1 MKQIRAVR
9 FLLFG
14 LIMVSLGFIGFV
26 LWDLAQPATL
36 TVRVLDIGQ
45 GDSILIQT
53 AERRTI
59 LVDGGPDNTVVYKL
73 GEYVPFYQRTIDLVV
88 LTHPDSDHL
97 MGLNEV
103 LQRYH
108 VGAVLLTGVSSDAGA
123 YQSFLELIASHGVQT
138 FSAGAVHE
146 LTVDNQT
153 TLVVLHPS
161 QPLIGQTVEESN
173 DASIVGQLHAGD
185 FTLLLTGD
193 APLKVEAALLKEGR
207 DLQSTVLKVSHHG
220 SRTASGEAFLRAV
233 SPQLALIS
241 AGRDNRFGHPHS
253 SVLERLTSLSI
264 PVLNTQQAGDITVR
278 FGPAGLSITTSGIEG
293 LEK

>member
-1 MKQIRAVR
+1 MNQIRAVR

-14 LIMVSLGFIGFV
+14 LMIVSLSFIGFV
-26 LWDLAQPATL
+26 LWDLAQPAVL

-53 AERRTI
+53 AERRSI

-73 GEYVPFYQRTIDLVV
+73 GEYLPFYRRTIDLVV

-103 LQRYH
+103 IQRYQ
-108 VGAVLLTGVSSDAGA
+108 VGAVLLTGVSDDAGA
-123 YQSFLELIASHGVQT
+123 YQSFLELIASRGVQA
-138 FSAGAVHE
+138 FVAGAVRE
-146 LTVDNQT
+146 LTIDGQT
-153 TLVVLHPS
+153 TLMILHPG
-161 QPLIGQTVEESN
+161 QPLAGQTIEDSN
-173 DASIVGQLHAGD
+173 GASIVGQLRAGG
-185 FTLLLTGD
+185 FTVLLTGD
-193 APLKVEAALLKEGR
+193 APLKVEAALLKAGA
-207 DLQSTVLKVSHHG
+207 DVQSTVLKVSHHG

-241 AGRDNRFGHPHS
+241 SGRDNRYGHPHP
-253 SVLERLTSLSI
+253 SVVERLTGLGI
-264 PVLNTQQAGDITVR
+264 PALNTQQTGDITVR
-278 FGPAGLSITTSGIEG
+278 FGPAGFSVTASGIEG

>member
-14 LIMVSLGFIGFV
+14 PIIVSLSFIGFV
-26 LWDLAQPATL
+26 FWDLAQPATL

-53 AERRTI
+53 AGRRTI
-59 LVDGGPDNTVVYKL
+59 LVDGGPDNTVIHKL
-73 GEYVPFYQRTIDLVV
+73 GEYLPFYQRTIDLVV
-88 LTHPDSDHL
+88 LTHPDADHL

-103 LQRYH
+103 LERYQ
-108 VGAVLLTGVSSDAGA
+108 VGAVLLTGVSNDSGA
-123 YQSFLELIASHGVQT
+123 YQSFLELIASRGVQT
-138 FSAGAVHE
+138 FFAGAIHE
-146 LTVDNQT
+146 ITIDNQT

-173 DASIVGQLHAGD
+173 DASIVSQLRAGD
-185 FTLLLTGD
+185 FTVLLTGD
-193 APLKVEAALLKEGR
+193 APQNIETALLEGGVDVR
-207 DLQSTVLKVSHHG
+207 STVLKISHHG

-233 SPQLALIS
+233 APQLALIS
-241 AGRDNRFGHPHS
+241 SGRDNRFGHPHL
-253 SVLERLTSLSI
+253 SVLERLTGLGI
-264 PVLNTQQAGDITVR
+264 PVFNTQQAGDITVK
-278 FGPAGLSITTSGIEG
+278 FGTGGISVSENGIEG